1 MLKNSK
7 YNKVLTVILVI
18 VILGIIGLLVYMGI
32 DYYKKSQ
39 ETSESDEILGQLD
52 EYLNDEVGT
61 GTGTLPGGTNTN
73 IINVPVNEV
82 VPNNTTGGSTSI
94 NQQLTY
100 KGYAV
105 NGKIEIPKID
115 LEYPILEATVDTIQ
129 VAVGFLYGPGLNEV
143 GNNVIIGHNF
153 RDGRFFAD
161 NDKLSI
167 GDKIY
172 ITDLSNRR
180 VEYKVTK
187 KYITDANDFSYAVR
201 DTNGKREISLS
212 TCTDDVSG
220 RLIIWAE
227 EV

>member
-7 YNKVLTVILVI
+7 YNKILTVILVI
-18 VILGIIGLLVYMGI
+18 VILGIIGLIVYMAL
-32 DYYKKSQ
+32 DYYKKTQ

-52 EYLNDEVGT
+52 EYLNQEQGSNI
-61 GTGTLPGGTNTN
+61 GSLPGGNNN
-73 IINVPVNEV
+73 IINVPVNDV
-82 VPNNTTGGSTSI
+82 NPNNTTGGNIS
-94 NQQLTY
+94 NNKLTY

-105 NGKIEIPKID
+105 NGKIEIPRID
-115 LEYPILEATVDTIQ
+115 LEYPILEANADTIM
-129 VAVGFLYGPGLNEV
+129 VAVGFIYGPGLNEV

-153 RDGRFFAD
+153 RDGRFFS
-161 NDKLSI
+161 NTDKLSI

-180 VEYKVTK
+180 LEDKITK

-201 DTNGKREISLS
+201 DTKGKREISLS

-220 RLIIWAE
+220 RLVIWAE
-227 EV
+227 EI

>member
-7 YNKVLTVILVI
+7 YNKILTVILVI
-18 VILGIIGLLVYMGI
+18 VILGIIGLIVYMAL
-32 DYYKKSQ
+32 DYKKTQ

-52 EYLNDEVGT
+52 EYLNQEQGSNI
-61 GTGTLPGGTNTN
+61 GSLPGENNN
-73 IINVPVNEV
+73 IINVPVNDV
-82 VPNNTTGGSTSI
+82 NPNNTTGGNIS
-94 NQQLTY
+94 NNKLTY

-105 NGKIEIPKID
+105 NGKIEIPRID
-115 LEYPILEATVDTIQ
+115 LEYPILEANADTIM
-129 VAVGFLYGPGLNEV
+129 VAVGFIYGPGLNEV

-153 RDGRFFAD
+153 RDGRFFSN

-180 VEYKVTK
+180 LEYKITK

-201 DTNGKREISLS
+201 DTKGKREISLS

-220 RLIIWAE
+220 RLVIWAE
-227 EV
+227 EI

>member
-32 DYYKKSQ
+32 DYYRKSQ

-52 EYLNDEVGT
+52 DYLNEEGGT
-61 GTGTLPGGTNTN
+61 GVLPGDNTN

-82 VPNNTTGGSTSI
+82 VPNNTTGGGTT

-105 NGKIEIPKID
+105 NGKIEIPRID

-153 RDGRFFAD
+153 RDGRFFAN
-161 NDKLSI
+161 NDRLSI

-180 VEYKVTK
+180 VEYEITK

>member
-32 DYYKKSQ
+32 DYYRKSQ

-52 EYLNDEVGT
+52 DYLNEEGGT
-61 GTGTLPGGTNTN
+61 GVLPGGNTN

-82 VPNNTTGGSTSI
+82 VPNNTTGGGTT

-105 NGKIEIPKID
+105 NGKIEIPRID

-153 RDGRFFAD
+153 RDGRFFAN
-161 NDKLSI
+161 NDRLSI

-180 VEYKVTK
+180 VEYEITK
-187 KYITDANDFSYAVR
+187 KYITDAKDFSYAVR

-220 RLIIWAE
+220 RLVIWAA

>member
-7 YNKVLTVILVI
+7 YNKILTVILVI
-18 VILGIIGLLVYMGI
+18 VILGIIGLIVYMAL
-32 DYYKKSQ
+32 DYYKKTQ

-52 EYLNDEVGT
+52 EYLNQEQGSNI
-61 GTGTLPGGTNTN
+61 GSLPGENNN
-73 IINVPVNEV
+73 IINVPVNDV
-82 VPNNTTGGSTSI
+82 NPNNTTGG
-94 NQQLTY
+94 NNNKLTY

-105 NGKIEIPKID
+105 NGKIEIPRID
-115 LEYPILEATVDTIQ
+115 LEYPILEATADTIQ
-129 VAVGFLYGPGLNEV
+129 VAVGFIYGPGLNEV

-153 RDGRFFAD
+153 RDGRFFSN

-180 VEYKVTK
+180 LEYRITK
-187 KYITDANDFSYAVR
+187 KYITDAHDFSYAVR
-201 DTNGKREISLS
+201 DTKGKREISLS

-220 RLIIWAE
+220 RLVIWAE

>member
-32 DYYKKSQ
+32 DYYRKSQ

-52 EYLNDEVGT
+52 DYLNEEGGT
-61 GTGTLPGGTNTN
+61 GVLPGGNTN

-82 VPNNTTGGSTSI
+82 VPNNTTGGGTT

-105 NGKIEIPKID
+105 NGKIEIPRID

-153 RDGRFFAD
+153 RDGRFFAN
-161 NDKLSI
+161 NDRLSI

-180 VEYKVTK
+180 VEYEITK

-220 RLIIWAE
+220 RLVIWAA

>member
-7 YNKVLTVILVI
+7 YNKVLTIILVI
-18 VILGIIGLLVYMGI
+18 VILGIIGLLVYMGV
-32 DYYKKSQ
+32 DYYRKSQ
-39 ETSESDEILGQLD
+39 ETSEGDEILGKLD
-52 EYLNDEVGT
+52 EYLNEEQG
-61 GTGTLPGGTNTN
+61 GIGALPGGDNSN

-82 VPNNTTGGSTSI
+82 TSGNTDSGNSSSDKK
-94 NQQLTY
+94 LTY
-100 KGYAV
+100 KGYVV
-105 NGKIEIPKID
+105 NGKIEVPKID
-115 LEYPILEATVDTIQ
+115 IEYPILEANSDTIM
-129 VAVGFLYGPGLNEV
+129 VAVGLIYGPGLNEV

-153 RDGRFFAD
+153 RDGRFFSN

-172 ITDLSNRR
+172 ITDLNNRR
-180 VEYKVTK
+180 IEYKITK

-201 DTNGKREISLS
+201 DTKGKREISLS

-220 RLIIWAE
+220 RLVIWAE

>member
-52 EYLNDEVGT
+52 EYLNEEGGT
-61 GTGTLPGGTNTN
+61 GVLPGGDNTN

-82 VPNNTTGGSTSI
+82 VPGNTTDGGNGST

-105 NGKIEIPKID
+105 NGKIEIPRID

-153 RDGRFFAD
+153 RDGRFFAN

-180 VEYKVTK
+180 VEYEITK

>member
-18 VILGIIGLLVYMGI
+18 VILGIIALLVYMGI

-39 ETSESDEILGQLD
+39 ETSESDEILGKLD
-52 EYLNDEVGT
+52 EYLNEESSGT
-61 GTGTLPGGTNTN
+61 GVLPGGNTN
-73 IINVPVNEV
+73 IINVPVNDV
-82 VPNNTTGGSTSI
+82 VQNTTTGSGSTT
-94 NQQLTY
+94 NQLTY

-129 VAVGFLYGPGLNEV
+129 VAVGFIYGPGLNEV

-153 RDGRFFAD
+153 RDGRFFSN
-161 NDKLSI
+161 NDKLSK

-180 VEYKVTK
+180 VEYKITK

-220 RLIIWAE
+220 RLVIWAE

>member
-7 YNKVLTVILVI
+7 YNKILTVILVI
-18 VILGIIGLLVYMGI
+18 VILGIIGLIVYMAL
-32 DYYKKSQ
+32 DYYKKTQ

-52 EYLNDEVGT
+52 EYLNQEQGSNI
-61 GTGTLPGGTNTN
+61 GSLPGGNNNT
-73 IINVPVNEV
+73 VNDV
-82 VPNNTTGGSTSI
+82 NPNNTTGGNIS
-94 NQQLTY
+94 NNKLTY

-105 NGKIEIPKID
+105 NGKIEIPRID
-115 LEYPILEATVDTIQ
+115 LEYPILEANADTIM
-129 VAVGFLYGPGLNEV
+129 VAVGFIYGPGLNEV

-153 RDGRFFAD
+153 RDGRFFSN

-180 VEYKVTK
+180 LEYKITK

-201 DTNGKREISLS
+201 DTKGKREISLS

-220 RLIIWAE
+220 RLVIWAE
-227 EV
+227 EI

>member
-32 DYYKKSQ
+32 DYYRKSQ

-52 EYLNDEVGT
+52 DYLNEEGGT
-61 GTGTLPGGTNTN
+61 GVLPGGNTN

-82 VPNNTTGGSTSI
+82 VPNNTTGGGTT

-105 NGKIEIPKID
+105 NGKIEIPRID

-153 RDGRFFAD
+153 RDGRFFAN

-180 VEYKVTK
+180 VEYEITK

-220 RLIIWAE
+220 RLVIWAA

>member
-32 DYYKKSQ
+32 DYYRKSQ

-52 EYLNDEVGT
+52 DYLNEEGGT
-61 GTGTLPGGTNTN
+61 GVLPGGNTN

-82 VPNNTTGGSTSI
+82 VPNNTTGGGTT

-105 NGKIEIPKID
+105 NGKIEIPRID

-153 RDGRFFAD
+153 RDGRFFAN

-180 VEYKVTK
+180 VEYEITK

-220 RLIIWAE
+220 RLIIWAA

>member
-7 YNKVLTVILVI
+7 YNKVLTIILII
-18 VILGIIGLLVYMGI
+18 VILGIIALLIYMGI

-39 ETSESDEILGQLD
+39 ETSESDEILGKLD
-52 EYLNDEVGT
+52 EYLNEESSGT
-61 GTGTLPGGTNTN
+61 GVLPGGGNTN
-73 IINVPVNEV
+73 IINVPVNDV
-82 VPNNTTGGSTSI
+82 VQNNTGGSSST
-94 NQQLTY
+94 NNQLTY

-129 VAVGFLYGPGLNEV
+129 VAVGFIYGPGLNEV

-153 RDGRFFAD
+153 RDGRFFSN

-172 ITDLSNRR
+172 ITDLSNRK
-180 VEYKVTK
+180 VEYKITK

-220 RLIIWAE
+220 RLVIWAE

>member
-18 VILGIIGLLVYMGI
+18 VILGIIALLVYMGI

-39 ETSESDEILGQLD
+39 ETSESDEILGKLD
-52 EYLNDEVGT
+52 EYLNEESSGT
-61 GTGTLPGGTNTN
+61 GVLPGGSNTN
-73 IINVPVNEV
+73 IINVPVNDV
-82 VPNNTTGGSTSI
+82 VQNTTTGSGSTT
-94 NQQLTY
+94 NQLTY

-129 VAVGFLYGPGLNEV
+129 VAVGFIYGPGLNEV

-153 RDGRFFAD
+153 RDGRFFSN

-180 VEYKVTK
+180 VEYKITK

-220 RLIIWAE
+220 RLVIWAE

>member
-18 VILGIIGLLVYMGI
+18 VILGIIALLVYMGI

-39 ETSESDEILGQLD
+39 ETSESDEILGKLD
-52 EYLNDEVGT
+52 EYLNEESSGT
-61 GTGTLPGGTNTN
+61 GVLPGGSNTN
-73 IINVPVNEV
+73 IINVPVNDV
-82 VPNNTTGGSTSI
+82 VQNTTTGSGSTT
-94 NQQLTY
+94 NQLTY

-129 VAVGFLYGPGLNEV
+129 VAVGFIYGPGLNEV

-153 RDGRFFAD
+153 RDGRFFSN
-161 NDKLSI
+161 NDKLSK

-180 VEYKVTK
+180 VEYKITK

-220 RLIIWAE
+220 RLVIWAE

>member
-52 EYLNDEVGT
+52 EYLNEEGGT
-61 GTGTLPGGTNTN
+61 GVLPGGDNTN

-82 VPNNTTGGSTSI
+82 VPGNTTDGGNGSS

-105 NGKIEIPKID
+105 NGKIEIPRID

-153 RDGRFFAD
+153 RDGRFFAN

-180 VEYKVTK
+180 VEYEITK

-220 RLIIWAE
+220 RLVIWAA

>member
-32 DYYKKSQ
+32 DYYRKSQ

-52 EYLNDEVGT
+52 DYLNEEGGT
-61 GTGTLPGGTNTN
+61 GVLPGDNTN

-82 VPNNTTGGSTSI
+82 VPNNTTGGGTT

-105 NGKIEIPKID
+105 NGKIEIPRID

-153 RDGRFFAD
+153 RDGRFFAN

-172 ITDLSNRR
+172 ITDESGER
-180 VEYKVTK
+180 VEYVITR
-187 KYITDANDFSYAVR
+187 KYETDTGDSSFMNR
-201 DTNGKREISLS
+201 DTEGRREISLT
-212 TCTDDVSG
+212 TCTDDTSR
-220 RLIIWAE
+220 RLIIWAQ
-227 EV
+227 EVE

>member
-32 DYYKKSQ
+32 DYYRKSQ

-52 EYLNDEVGT
+52 DYLNEEGGT
-61 GTGTLPGGTNTN
+61 GVLPGDNTN

-82 VPNNTTGGSTSI
+82 VPNNTTGGGTT

-105 NGKIEIPKID
+105 NGKIEIPRID

-153 RDGRFFAD
+153 RDGRFFAN
-161 NDKLSI
+161 NDRLSI

-180 VEYKVTK
+180 VEYEITK

-220 RLIIWAE
+220 RLIIWAA

>member
-7 YNKVLTVILVI
+7 YNKVLTIILVI

-32 DYYKKSQ
+32 DYYRKSQ
-39 ETSESDEILGQLD
+39 ETSEGDEILGQLND
-52 EYLNDEVGT
+52 YLNQENG
-61 GTGTLPGGTNTN
+61 GTGTLPSGNAN

-82 VPNNTTGGSTSI
+82 DTNTQQGGTSTS
-94 NQQLTY
+94 QLTY
-100 KGYAV
+100 KGYLI
-105 NGKIEIPKID
+105 NGKIEIPRID
-115 LEYPILEATVDTIQ
+115 VEYPILEANKDTIQ
-129 VAVGFLYGPGLNEV
+129 VAVGLLYGPGLNEV

-153 RDGRFFAD
+153 RDGRFFSD

-172 ITDLSNRR
+172 ITDLNNRR
-180 VEYKVTK
+180 LEYKITK